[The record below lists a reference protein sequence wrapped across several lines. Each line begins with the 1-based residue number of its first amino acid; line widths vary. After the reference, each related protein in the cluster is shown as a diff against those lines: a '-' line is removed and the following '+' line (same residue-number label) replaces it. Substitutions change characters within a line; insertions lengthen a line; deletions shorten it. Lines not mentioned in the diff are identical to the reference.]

1 MDRIDKKILAELQ
14 LNGRL
19 SITELAEK
27 VGLSISPCHRRVK
40 ALEEL
45 GAIKGYRAEL
55 DPNLVGFEFSAI
67 VFITLKEGDKQAV
80 EKFENA
86 VIEIPQI
93 IQAQRLFGEPDYLLH
108 VVARDLP
115 AFQRLYDEKLSA
127 IPSVQRLI
135 STIVM
140 KDVVPERLFPIS

>member
-1 MDRIDKKILAELQ
+1 MQ

-40 ALEEL
+40 ALEES

-67 VFITLKEGDKQAV
+67 VLLRLKR
-80 EKFENA
+80 
-86 VIEIPQI
+86 VINRQLRSLKMP
-93 IQAQRLFGEPDYLLH
+93 
-108 VVARDLP
+108 
-115 AFQRLYDEKLSA
+115 
-127 IPSVQRLI
+127 
-135 STIVM
+135 
-140 KDVVPERLFPIS
+140 

>member
-1 MDRIDKKILAELQ
+1 MSYLF
-14 LNGRL
+14 L
-19 SITELAEK
+19 SCTE
-27 VGLSISPCHRRVK
+27 
-40 ALEEL
+40 
-45 GAIKGYRAEL
+45 
-55 DPNLVGFEFSAI
+55 
-67 VFITLKEGDKQAV
+67 ITLKEGDKQAV

-140 KDVVPERLFPIS
+140 KDVVPERLFPIG